1 MTAIVVTTLPSTMTR
16 LGYLLL
22 FGVGST
28 AGMAALSG
36 LLGWPLAR
44 LGAHLMFARTV
55 SLVVGCVSTALG
67 LVWGYPIIE
76 DFSQPPSKG
85 RPPVGKYFSR
95 GTAQHNFQPRRN
107 SHE

>member
-28 AGMAALSG
+28 AAMAALSG

-44 LGAHLMFARTV
+44 LGANVWFTRTV
-55 SLVVGCVSTALG
+55 SLVVGCTSTALG
-67 LVWGYPIIE
+67 LVWGVPT
-76 DFSQPPSKG
+76 
-85 RPPVGKYFSR
+85 VGD
-95 GTAQHNFQPRRN
+95 AL
-107 SHE
+107 